1 MKFTKVEQKG
11 NKIFEINISVS
22 DGFSLTGSVY
32 EYQKGRRKN
41 NYDEFL
47 TKDGKTYFLISSG
60 AVGDEIA
67 RNFPKYEIFNSLHL
81 SDLNG
86 IPLYAVE
93 NGYYHLTNGFNNVKT
108 TDNNFEDKYKKY
120 YRLSNKQFEK
130 VKKARNQT
138 HFAMLLKEVHV
149 LDTWKHEAEEAIK
162 KFEILTEKKFIYP
175 DKIDSYFHYPTIEE
189 IKDFEDKNSSGYF
202 TKEATNERK
211 LQKEQD
217 YFHNKVNDFENKKL
231 LIDKEIDVFK
241 QIFNHGGEF
250 LASNYIFY
258 THSKTVAFNWRGYE
272 KSKVT
277 LLDVE
282 GLEIEGVKIEV
293 R

>member
-1 MKFTKVEQKG
+1 MKFIAVEQKG
-11 NKIFEINISVS
+11 NKIFKINISVS

-32 EYQKGRRKN
+32 EYQKGRRINK
-41 NYDEFL
+41 YDEFL

-93 NGYYHLTNGFNNVKT
+93 NGYYHLTNGFNDVKT

-120 YRLSNKQFEK
+120 YRLSYKQFEK
-130 VKKARNQT
+130 VKKAHNQT
-138 HFAMLLKEVHV
+138 HFAILLKEVHA

-162 KFEILTEKKFIYP
+162 KFEIFTEKRFIYP
-175 DKIDSYFHYPTIEE
+175 DIIGSYFRYPTKEE
-189 IKDFEDKNSSGYF
+189 IKDFEDKKVGGYF
-202 TKEATNERK
+202 TEKAIEQRK

-217 YFHNKVNDFENKKL
+217 YYNSEISDIDNKKL
-231 LIDKEIDVFK
+231 LIDKEEDVFK
-241 QIFNHGGEF
+241 QIFNHEEKF
-250 LASNYIFY
+250 LAKSHIVY
-258 THSKTVAFNWRGYE
+258 THSNKVSFNWRGTE
-272 KSKVT
+272 DFKVA
-277 LLDVE
+277 LSDVE
-282 GLEIEGVKIEV
+282 GLIIEGVEIEV
-293 R
+293 K